1 MLHIQ
6 IKAKSG
12 LHAGALWRFDQ
23 TFLTMGAH
31 PQADVFLCD
40 PDIPDN
46 LITLRKMGR
55 RYEIES
61 INSEARLTSPDMK
74 KVEATLFPSQSL
86 MLDFRHVQLELEVLN
101 ASYGLATS
109 VRDKAARNLYRAVQ
123 FLRSLGARAIVAFLF
138 VISLLI
144 TTTVLF
150 FGTAGVVKSQA
161 SVPNKLEQAKKRSD
175 VIPVKARMAMN
186 IEQEFNSL
194 AQRMSFTSMNV
205 NVENDEVEIDVELSR
220 AQAIEFERLLS
231 QVTRDYGN
239 EVEIRASLRLS
250 SEQLAIDEIQVEQL
264 VLGVKPV
271 LVLRD
276 GERLYIGGNYNG
288 VKLVGI
294 QSDKVVFQGSTL
306 YEVML

>member
-86 MLDFRHVQLELEVLN
+86 TLDFRHVQLELEVHT

-109 VRDKAARNLYRAVQ
+109 MRDNAARHIYRVIQ
-123 FLRSLGARAIVAFLF
+123 FLRGLGARAIVALLF
-138 VISLLI
+138 VVSLLI

-161 SVPNKLEQAKKRSD
+161 SVPNQPNLTKKVSN
-175 VIPVKARMAMN
+175 VIPVNARMAKN
-186 IEQEFNSL
+186 IEQEFTEF
-194 AQRMSFTSMNV
+194 ARRMSISSLSAIAEADQV
-205 NVENDEVEIDVELSR
+205 SIDAEVSR
-220 AQAIEFERLLS
+220 TQAVAFERLLARVS
-231 QVTRDYGN
+231 RDYGS
-239 EVEIRASLRLS
+239 EVSIRATLKLS
-250 SEQLAIDEIQVEQL
+250 AEQLAIDEIQVEQL

-271 LVLRD
+271 VVLRD
-276 GERLYIGGNYNG
+276 GERLYLGGNYNG
-288 VKLVGI
+288 VKLVGVE
-294 QSDKVVFQGSTL
+294 SNKVVFQGSTL